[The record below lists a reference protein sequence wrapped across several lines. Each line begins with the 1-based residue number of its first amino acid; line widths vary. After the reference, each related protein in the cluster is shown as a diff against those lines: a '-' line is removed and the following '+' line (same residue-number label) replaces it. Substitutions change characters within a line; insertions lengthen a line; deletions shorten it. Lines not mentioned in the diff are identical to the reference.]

1 MKKLKSIVCASPIA
15 AGGAFLMAS
24 GLNTDLNETL
34 KVAGLLLLIITLGVL
49 VNDKE
54 ESNG

>member
-15 AGGAFLMAS
+15 AGGAFLVAG
-24 GLNTDLNETL
+24 GLNTNLTETL